1 MYAIK
6 NEHGDFYTGFD
17 YVFQVEKYANLTRF
31 KEEPTKY
38 ISLKVAE
45 NVKKRLELRCYGFNN
60 LRVVHISEDGTCSII
75 EMEKY

>member
-1 MYAIK
+1 MQILLDLKKNQKMYK
-6 NEHGDFYTGFD
+6 
-17 YVFQVEKYANLTRF
+17 
-31 KEEPTKY
+31 
-38 ISLKVAE
+38 SLKVAE

>member
-1 MYAIK
+1 ME
-6 NEHGDFYTGFD
+6 N
-17 YVFQVEKYANLTRF
+17 
-31 KEEPTKY
+31 
-38 ISLKVAE
+38 E